1 MFTSARLKLTA
12 WYLLIILL
20 VSGLFSIVIYA
31 GINNEYNHIEQVQKQ
46 RQEREQRVR
55 PFFDQYRQQLQ
66 EQGLPVPP
74 MPSEVDL
81 EAITEARVRLQAIL
95 LLVNLIILAGAGFA
109 GYFLAGRTLKPIKT
123 MVDDQNRFITDAS
136 HELRTPLTSLKSEI
150 EVYLR
155 DKRSFSSSKK
165 LTDAKKLLKSNLEE
179 VNKLQYLSDN
189 LIKLTQHQ
197 NLNNHSAFTSV
208 SLGQVIDQA
217 IKKVATLAKNKNI
230 TIISR
235 VKDFKLEAEK
245 QALTEL
251 FVILFDNAIKYSP
264 PKTTITLSSKKT
276 DHSIVVEVKDQGVGI
291 DKKDLPHLF
300 DRFYRADK
308 SRSGNTGYGLGLSIA
323 KQIIKMHQGTIK
335 VASQV
340 GRGTTF
346 IITLPS
352 ADSQL
357 P

>member
-155 DKRSFSSSKK
+155 DNK
-165 LTDAKKLLKSNLEE
+165 LTLKDAKKLLKSNLEE

-197 NLNNHSAFTSV
+197 NLNNHSAFTNV
-208 SLGQVIDQA
+208 SLVQVIDQA
-217 IKKVATLAKNKNI
+217 IKKVATLAKHKNI
-230 TIISR
+230 TIINKG
-235 VKDFKLEAEK
+235 KDFKLEAEK

-308 SRSGNTGYGLGLSIA
+308 SRSGSSGYGLGLSIA
-323 KQIIKMHQGTIK
+323 KQIVKMHQGTIK
-335 VASQV
+335 VESQV
-340 GRGTTF
+340 GKGTTF

-352 ADSQL
+352 AVSQL
-357 P
+357 S